1 MKSHLNVSAKLELQ
15 TQERM
20 YESRLLHL
28 ENGEKVVC
36 IFYTEILIM
45 HNQNHDIKITKDYGF
60 ISTFYVFSVL
70 TEMRQQEVRF
80 AHLGGES
87 SQMWGSK
94 FLYTYKYNRRI
105 MYNCELSTD
114 SDLIEFII
122 LLLPI

>member
-45 HNQNHDIKITKDYGF
+45 HT
-60 ISTFYVFSVL
+60 
-70 TEMRQQEVRF
+70 
-80 AHLGGES
+80 
-87 SQMWGSK
+87 
-94 FLYTYKYNRRI
+94 
-105 MYNCELSTD
+105 
-114 SDLIEFII
+114 
-122 LLLPI
+122 

>member
-45 HNQNHDIKITKDYGF
+45 HNQNHDIEITKDN
-60 ISTFYVFSVL
+60 TD
-70 TEMRQQEVRF
+70 
-80 AHLGGES
+80 
-87 SQMWGSK
+87 
-94 FLYTYKYNRRI
+94 LYLPSMSFQFWQKCDNRKCALHI
-105 MYNCELSTD
+105 
-114 SDLIEFII
+114 
-122 LLLPI
+122 